1 MIDFHNRYKVN
12 LYHGG
17 ESPDEVKWTD
27 SLEEARIVGSYAEH
41 SVIEYRG
48 KFVEQIRQRVQ
59 KDTLVCPTIMSYNQN
74 N

>member
-17 ESPDEVKWTD
+17 ESPDEVRWTD
-27 SLEEARIVGSYAEH
+27 SLEEARIIGSYAEH

-48 KFVEQIRQRVQ
+48 KFIE
-59 KDTLVCPTIMSYNQN
+59 
-74 N
+74 